1 MYTKE
6 QVDAMLSQVE
16 QEFEKTLG
24 SIAKNENIE
33 EELNNEEAVAEVE
46 TEEVMAKSEDEAVAE
61 VETESEESF
70 ETIEELYDSMN
81 KSEKE
86 AHYAACKKSLFGE
99 EESSET
105 EEPVVEAKEEV
116 MAKSESDK
124 LKEENEELKKSYNQL
139 NELVSKMFSVKKA
152 PAQKA
157 ITGTDY
163 IAKSEEVE
171 GEEAIDLSKMS
182 KGEITEK
189 LKTVDQSNLTKSDR
203 NAINDF
209 YLKNGSVDKI
219 KHLIIE

>member
-24 SIAKNENIE
+24 SITKNENIE
-33 EELNNEEAVAEVE
+33 EEINDESETETELEMAKSEEEEVE
-46 TEEVMAKSEDEAVAE
+46 TEESY
-61 VETESEESF
+61 
-70 ETIEELYDSMN
+70 ETIEELYNSMD

-86 AHYAACKKSLFGE
+86 AHYAACKKSLFSESE
-99 EESSET
+99 EQES
-105 EEPVVEAKEEV
+105 EEPTAQVEQE
-116 MAKSESDK
+116 MSKSESDK
-124 LKEENEELKKSYNQL
+124 LKEENESLKKSYNEL
-139 NELVSKMFSVKKA
+139 NELVSKMFSAKKA

-157 ITGTDY
+157 ITSTDY
-163 IAKSEEVE
+163 IAKSEEVQGNE
-171 GEEAIDLSKMS
+171 GVDISKMS
-182 KGEITEK
+182 KSEITEK

-209 YLKNGSVDKI
+209 YLKNASVDKI

>member
-33 EELNNEEAVAEVE
+33 EINEEAE
-46 TEEVMAKSEDEAVAE
+46 TEEVMAKSEEE
-61 VETESEESF
+61 VETEEVEDSY
-70 ETIEELYDSMN
+70 ETIEELYNSMD

-86 AHYAACKKSLFGE
+86 AHYAACKKSLFSEVE
-99 EESSET
+99 EQES
-105 EEPVVEAKEEV
+105 EEPAAQVEQE
-116 MAKSESDK
+116 MSKSESDK
-124 LKEENEELKKSYNQL
+124 LKEENESLKKSYNEL
-139 NELVSKMFSVKKA
+139 NELVNKMFSAKKA

-157 ITGTDY
+157 IISTDY

-171 GEEAIDLSKMS
+171 GKDGVDITKMS
-182 KGEITEK
+182 KNEITEK
-189 LKTVDQSNLTKSDR
+189 LKAVDQSNLTKSDR

-209 YLKNGSVDKI
+209 YLKNASVDKI